1 MAEEKAKKVN
11 NASKYISK
19 DVIVIA
25 VVLIAIAAYII
36 AECYSATHVDIQ
48 TVTAVK
54 STVYQTLD
62 KKALAISSLLDNN
75 NSIASPYWSI
85 SCVILFSACDRF
97 QSAN

>member
-19 DVIVIA
+19 DVIVIS

-54 STVYQTLD
+54 RFIKRLI
-62 KKALAISSLLDNN
+62 KKL
-75 NSIASPYWSI
+75 W
-85 SCVILFSACDRF
+85 LFVMNTRLREIQAV
-97 QSAN
+97 

>member
-19 DVIVIA
+19 DVIVIS

-54 STVYQTLD
+54 STVTPLEFPSTVCSSRIT
-62 KKALAISSLLDNN
+62 KAFLSS
-75 NSIASPYWSI
+75 
-85 SCVILFSACDRF
+85 V
-97 QSAN
+97 

>member
-48 TVTAVK
+48 TVKKLWLFVMNTRLREIQAV
-54 STVYQTLD
+54 
-62 KKALAISSLLDNN
+62 
-75 NSIASPYWSI
+75 
-85 SCVILFSACDRF
+85 
-97 QSAN
+97 

>member
-36 AECYSATHVDIQ
+36 AC
-48 TVTAVK
+48 
-54 STVYQTLD
+54 
-62 KKALAISSLLDNN
+62 LLYTSD
-75 NSIASPYWSI
+75 AADE
-85 SCVILFSACDRF
+85 L
-97 QSAN
+97 